1 MEKVEAILQEMRVP
15 TQIEPLAGATV
26 RDLFVYSPVGSMTE
40 EVHRDEQFLQ
50 EIIPRLKIFIS
61 LIFCQLFGNKE
72 KERFLSK

>member
-1 MEKVEAILQEMRVP
+1 MEKVEATLQEMRVP

-50 EIIPRLKIFIS
+50 EIIPKIENFYFS
-61 LIFCQLFGNKE
+61 LGK
-72 KERFLSK
+72 KRKRFLSK